1 MICCPTL
8 AVYPPGVSLHIRTF
22 QEADQAS
29 VIALWQSCGLVVP
42 HNNPQRDIQRK
53 LAMGRDLFLVGE
65 HEDGI
70 IATVMG
76 GYEGH
81 RGWVNY
87 LAVAPANRG
96 QGLGRTMMNKLEQRL
111 LARACPK
118 LNLMV
123 RDSNH
128 EAIAFYQALGYQVDA
143 VTSLGKRL
151 IPD

>member
-1 MICCPTL
+1 L
-8 AVYPPGVSLHIRTF
+8 QIRTF
-22 QEADQAS
+22 QEIDQAG
-29 VIALWQSCGLVVP
+29 VIALWQSCGLIVP
-42 HNNPQRDIQRK
+42 HNNPQSDIQRK
-53 LAMGRDLFLVGE
+53 LAVGRDLFLVGE
-65 HEDGI
+65 CEHGI
-70 IATVMG
+70 IATAMG

-96 QGLGRTMMNKLEQRL
+96 QGLGRDMMTRLEQLL
-111 LARACPK
+111 LARGCPK

-123 RDSNH
+123 RDSNQH
-128 EAIAFYQALGYQVDA
+128 AIAFYKALGYQVDA